1 MYLFYSFLIYSSRW
15 RSSRYVPVFFSLF
28 LFIEHRITHRFY
40 GKKFRFEKK
49 NAWQLT
55 TYAFDRIK
63 NYNAITVRLAFN
75 FVCVKQICH
84 QEEVRNVAN
93 VLILIVHELTE
104 YIQK

>member
-1 MYLFYSFLIYSSRW
+1 MTLTIRIYFIRFLFIALGGDLPGMYL
-15 RSSRYVPVFFSLF
+15 VFFSLF

-63 NYNAITVRLAFN
+63 NYNAIRVRLAFN
-75 FVCVKQICH
+75 FVCV
-84 QEEVRNVAN
+84 
-93 VLILIVHELTE
+93 
-104 YIQK
+104 